1 MTPEPAI
8 SRPAAFLDR
17 DGTIIMERDY
27 LADPDGVELIP
38 GAINAIQL
46 LNRWGY
52 WVFGVSNQSGVG
64 RGYFDRDAVDAVNDR
79 IIELFAGE
87 KAFINRIYYC
97 PHHPGTDDTG
107 PACDCRKPSPGLI
120 HQAMH
125 DYPVDLSRSFVA
137 GDRQSDI
144 DLGRG
149 VGIPTAL
156 VLTGYGREQRRQLQE
171 SDGPDLVGG
180 DLLEV
185 VQQVGEMFG
194 LSGASNI

>member
-17 DGTIIMERDY
+17 DGTIIEEREY
-27 LADPDGVELIP
+27 LSDPDGVELIP
-38 GAINAIQL
+38 GAINGIQL
-46 LNRWGY
+46 LNQWGY

-64 RGYFDRDAVDAVNDR
+64 RGYFDRDAVDAVNVR
-79 IIELFAGE
+79 IIERFADE

-97 PHHPGTDDTG
+97 PHQPSSDGSG
-107 PACDCRKPSPGLI
+107 SVCDCRKPSPGLI

-156 VLTGYGREQRRQLQE
+156 VLTGYGREQQRQLPE
-171 SDGPDLVGG
+171 SNGPDLVG
-180 DLLEV
+180 DNLLTV
-185 VQQVGEMFG
+185 VEQIGKMFG